1 MSGEKIIFLDLETAG
16 LEFTR
21 PIIQIA
27 AIAVDENLN
36 EIETFEA
43 KVRFEKKNADPRSLR
58 KNAYSETIWKNEALP
73 PEKVARKFS
82 RFLRKHATVDCL
94 STDGKH
100 YKLAQIAAHNA
111 ERFDGPFLQAWFK
124 RLEIY
129 CPARYMALCTK
140 QRLLWLFEEDKT
152 LTPPA
157 DFKLG
162 TLCQYFGVHLPAD
175 EAHDA
180 LNDVRATVNLYRAIR
195 DYSKSESQAA

>member
-1 MSGEKIIFLDLETAG
+1 VSREKIVFLDLETAG
-16 LEFTR
+16 LEVTR

-43 KVRFEKKNADPRSLR
+43 KVRFNKNEADPRSLR
-58 KNAYSETIWKNEALP
+58 KKNYLEKVWEHEALP
-73 PEKVARKFS
+73 PAKVAQRFS

-94 STDGKH
+94 SADGKR
-100 YKLAQIAAHNA
+100 YQLAQLAAHNG
-111 ERFDGPFLQAWFK
+111 ERFDGPFLHAWF
-124 RLEIY
+124 RRQEIF
-129 CPARYMALCTK
+129 CPARYMVLCTK

-162 TLCQYFGVHLPAD
+162 TLCQYFGVRLPAD

-180 LNDVRATVNLYRAIR
+180 LNDVRATAALYRVICEHSRRA
-195 DYSKSESQAA
+195 SEAA